1 MEDRY
6 TNRFEM
12 AKLTLRTL
20 DDHNAAWAAI
30 PDTAD
35 DRDQLEA
42 LLSAVRNAAQRQAQ
56 PAKAA
61 TKAKKE
67 LRTQVRTQVLKLAPV
82 ARAWALRRG
91 HTALAERLAVTSSEL
106 RDLRGTALAE
116 RSEITVAEIRP
127 HLDGDDGLV
136 ARTAITAEQVDAL
149 DALDDEFAQALDTPR
164 AAITARS
171 VATADIAQ
179 ALSQVHEL
187 LTEHLDPAVEALADD
202 HPDFA
207 KAYRAAR
214 IIVDRGH
221 GPSDPEAPDGDPDM

>member
-67 LRTQVRTQVLKLAPV
+67 LRTKVRTQVLKLAPV

-164 AAITARS
+164 AAIIARGR
-171 VATADIAQ
+171 ATGDIAA
-179 ALSQVHEL
+179 ALSRVHRL
-187 LTEHLDPAVEALADD
+187 LTDHLDVVAERHKTTAPE
-202 HPDFA
+202 FA
-207 KAYRAAR
+207 KDYAAAR
-214 IIVDRGH
+214 NLVSRGRT
-221 GPSDPEAPDGDPDM
+221 PTPDPDA